1 MHAEPHIWRTCSG
14 QTRDTGGS
22 PDDKLTA
29 QLLNPMTTIFRKTAE
44 GQSEIETRSHHL
56 VPRLRSALIMV
67 DGKRS
72 DDELR
77 KLIGPQADETLQ
89 TLLQQAL
96 IEAVAVVPP
105 ARAPAKP
112 APMAGAAVAAAPQAR
127 NFETL
132 RRDAVRELTE
142 LVGPMGELVAL
153 KMEGAR
159 DASELRPL
167 LDLAVQVIQNTR
179 GSGAA
184 LEYTRRFLLAPA

>member
-1 MHAEPHIWRTCSG
+1 
-14 QTRDTGGS
+14 
-22 PDDKLTA
+22 
-29 QLLNPMTTIFRKTAE
+29 MTTIFRKTAE

-105 ARAPAKP
+105 ARVPAKP
-112 APMAGAAVAAAPQAR
+112 APTAGAAAAPQAR

-159 DASELRPL
+159 DTSELRPL